1 MSLLSDSAET
11 GLSHLYTLA
20 DDATEKRHKLTKVR
34 VAAELY
40 AGGSIERL
48 IRVWLRDRRS

>member
-1 MSLLSDSAET
+1 MSLLSDAEET

-20 DDATEKRHKLTKVR
+20 DDATERRHKLTKVR

-40 AGGSIERL
+40 AGGSIEAL
-48 IRVWLRDRRS
+48 IRTWVKSL